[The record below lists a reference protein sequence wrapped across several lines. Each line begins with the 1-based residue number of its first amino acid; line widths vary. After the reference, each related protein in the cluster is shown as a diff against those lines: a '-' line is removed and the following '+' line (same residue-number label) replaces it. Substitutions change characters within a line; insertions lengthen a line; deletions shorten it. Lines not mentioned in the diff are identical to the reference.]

1 MPTVDRVAFEI
12 FGTPI
17 YWYAIIIVIGMII
30 GVSIALFL
38 AKRKGFVVDDI
49 LDIVLWVLP
58 LAIIGARLGTTG

>member
-49 LDIVLWVLP
+49 LDIVL
-58 LAIIGARLGTTG
+58 